1 MTLSLL
7 SETDRMASL
16 EEIIE
21 FIDCWESEDADKT
34 SGDSEGA
41 RTAPEDDEP
50 QSPTTHPLTQID
62 PSASSFSSKKLKK
75 PRKPRRKRTGWS
87 SSTGLQRRKRAE
99 IQFLRVYVH
108 ELDVYVEQLRKPVRQ
123 LKASWEFQSLQE
135 LAASE
140 YRKPS
145 LMDDL
150 DLDLLEVSELIMPG
164 DVAFMEIFEENELS
178 FDSDL
183 DEIASGDGVT
193 PSVKHLPGSSME

>member
-41 RTAPEDDEP
+41 RTVPEDDEP

-62 PSASSFSSKKLKK
+62 PSASSFSSKELKK

-108 ELDVYVEQLRKPVRQ
+108 ELDVGQLVWKMT
-123 LKASWEFQSLQE
+123 
-135 LAASE
+135 
-140 YRKPS
+140 S

-178 FDSDL
+178 FDSDV

-193 PSVKHLPGSSME
+193 PSVKHLPGSSTE